1 MTANAINPELLWLFK
16 RVPPETGQD
25 RLRYRQSGGTRKE
38 RVGIIR
44 AAHLYEWAFRCA
56 RQLHKALD
64 GNLCHCRLILP
75 EALDGFPGHRESAGI
90 LDVNVHLQHLTVLDE
105 VKAFDDVK
113 LFRVRRSESVHMRP
127 VIESAACDDARIAFV
142 MADGFAIP
150 RVLD

>member
-1 MTANAINPELLWLFK
+1 MTANAINPASLSFFN
-16 RVPPETGQD
+16 RVPSEIGHD

-75 EALDGFPGHRESAGI
+75 EALDGVPVHRESAGI
-90 LDVNVHLQHLTVLDE
+90 LDVNVHLQHFTVLDQVE
-105 VKAFDDVK
+105 ALDDVK
-113 LFRVRRSESVHMRP
+113 LFRVRSSEYVR
-127 VIESAACDDARIAFV
+127 
-142 MADGFAIP
+142 
-150 RVLD
+150 